1 MKNTSKYI
9 FPVLIA
15 LSALS
20 VSASA
25 AFYSVTG
32 LSKLFAGA
40 KLEVTVMAASLE
52 VAKLII
58 ASLLHQYWQD
68 INKILRFYLSSAV
81 VVLVL
86 ITSMGIYGF
95 LTSAYQETYRKM
107 TLKENQISFL
117 EQKKDFYAKDV
128 ARYDAEL
135 ERISKSIENLSN
147 TKANSIQV
155 RDTTSSTGYRN
166 TISTTG
172 LRLAQ
177 SRIQAE
183 EENRKEIQAKRTVVA
198 DSLQKYQMEILE
210 AENGMDEA
218 GELGPLKYI
227 ANLTGSSMDKVI
239 NILLL
244 IIVFVF
250 DPLAISMVVAAS
262 FAFKR
267 VKEEEVTDDVK
278 KRIEDDYKD
287 FEAYQ
292 AQKEVD
298 IVPDTEDLPVIEE
311 EEIDVREIEVIE
323 EEVVEPKEKEEFYED
338 EIEDEEDED
347 HMLDE
352 VLNEMVKNLE
362 VTQVVEKREPHST
375 TIDGKAFKVTPTTI
389 KHTTGSIPAEEFRFN
404 VNAKENEDW
413 KVVDSELEGEVLADE
428 LLQEKSKKNWVD
440 IDNTLP
446 GEIGNIRTNIKNVL
460 TNPKKTKTEFLD
472 GGEPKKDDENTIDYL

>member
-177 SRIQAE
+177 SRIEAE
-183 EENRKEIQAKRTVVA
+183 EENRKEIQAKRTIVA

-292 AQKEVD
+292 AQ
-298 IVPDTEDLPVIEE
+298 EE
-311 EEIDVREIEVIE
+311 EVVFDDRDGVPTIRDVEDIEIVE

-338 EIEDEEDED
+338 EIEDEYDED

-352 VLNEMVKNLE
+352 VLNEMVKDLE
-362 VTQVVEKREPHST
+362 VTQVVEKSEPHNT
-375 TIDGKAFKVTPTTI
+375 TIEGKSFKVTPTTI

-404 VNAKENEDW
+404 INTKENEDW

-428 LLQEKSKKNWVD
+428 LLQEKNKKNWVD

>member
-172 LRLAQ
+172 LR
-177 SRIQAE
+177 
-183 EENRKEIQAKRTVVA
+183 
-198 DSLQKYQMEILE
+198 
-210 AENGMDEA
+210 
-218 GELGPLKYI
+218 
-227 ANLTGSSMDKVI
+227 
-239 NILLL
+239 
-244 IIVFVF
+244 
-250 DPLAISMVVAAS
+250 
-262 FAFKR
+262 
-267 VKEEEVTDDVK
+267 
-278 KRIEDDYKD
+278 
-287 FEAYQ
+287 
-292 AQKEVD
+292 
-298 IVPDTEDLPVIEE
+298 
-311 EEIDVREIEVIE
+311 
-323 EEVVEPKEKEEFYED
+323 
-338 EIEDEEDED
+338 
-347 HMLDE
+347 
-352 VLNEMVKNLE
+352 
-362 VTQVVEKREPHST
+362 
-375 TIDGKAFKVTPTTI
+375 
-389 KHTTGSIPAEEFRFN
+389 
-404 VNAKENEDW
+404 
-413 KVVDSELEGEVLADE
+413 
-428 LLQEKSKKNWVD
+428 
-440 IDNTLP
+440 
-446 GEIGNIRTNIKNVL
+446 
-460 TNPKKTKTEFLD
+460 
-472 GGEPKKDDENTIDYL
+472 

>member
-107 TLKENQISFL
+107 TLKENQVSFL

-177 SRIQAE
+177 SRIEAE
-183 EENRKEIQAKRTVVA
+183 EENRKEIQAKRTIVA

-292 AQKEVD
+292 AQ
-298 IVPDTEDLPVIEE
+298 EE
-311 EEIDVREIEVIE
+311 EVVFDDRDGVPTIRDVEDIEIVE

-338 EIEDEEDED
+338 EIEDEYDED

-352 VLNEMVKNLE
+352 VLNEMVKDLE
-362 VTQVVEKREPHST
+362 VTQVVEKSEPHNT
-375 TIDGKAFKVTPTTI
+375 TIEGKSFKVTPTTI

-428 LLQEKSKKNWVD
+428 LLQEKNKKNWVD

-446 GEIGNIRTNIKNVL
+446 GEIGNIRTSIKNVL

>member
-128 ARYDAEL
+128 ARYDTEL

-177 SRIQAE
+177 SRIEAE
-183 EENRKEIQAKRTVVA
+183 EENRKEIQAKRTIVA

-267 VKEEEVTDDVK
+267 VKEKDPYEE
-278 KRIEDDYKD
+278 DYKD
-287 FEAYQ
+287 FQAYQ
-292 AQKEVD
+292 AQKEVEIEAD
-298 IVPDTEDLPVIEE
+298 PEDLPDLEE
-311 EEIDVREIEVIE
+311 EEIDVREVEVIE

-338 EIEDEEDED
+338 EIEDEVDED

-352 VLNEMVKNLE
+352 VLNEMVKDIE
-362 VTQVVEKREPHST
+362 VTQVKEEST
-375 TIDGKAFKVTPTTI
+375 PYQTEVGGERLKVTPTTI
-389 KHTTGSIPAEEFRFN
+389 KHSSGSIPAEEFRFN

-428 LLQEKSKKNWVD
+428 LLQDKNKKNWVD

-472 GGEPKKDDENTIDYL
+472 GGEPKKDDDNTIDYL

>member
-68 INKILRFYLSSAV
+68 INKILRLYLSSAV
-81 VVLVL
+81 IVLVL

-128 ARYDAEL
+128 ARYDVEL
-135 ERISKSIENLSN
+135 ERISKSIESLSS

-177 SRIQAE
+177 SRIEAE
-183 EENRKEIQAKRTVVA
+183 EKNRKDVQAKRTVVA

-244 IIVFVF
+244 IIVF
-250 DPLAISMVVAAS
+250 
-262 FAFKR
+262 
-267 VKEEEVTDDVK
+267 
-278 KRIEDDYKD
+278 
-287 FEAYQ
+287 
-292 AQKEVD
+292 
-298 IVPDTEDLPVIEE
+298 
-311 EEIDVREIEVIE
+311 
-323 EEVVEPKEKEEFYED
+323 
-338 EIEDEEDED
+338 
-347 HMLDE
+347 
-352 VLNEMVKNLE
+352 
-362 VTQVVEKREPHST
+362 
-375 TIDGKAFKVTPTTI
+375 
-389 KHTTGSIPAEEFRFN
+389 
-404 VNAKENEDW
+404 
-413 KVVDSELEGEVLADE
+413 
-428 LLQEKSKKNWVD
+428 
-440 IDNTLP
+440 
-446 GEIGNIRTNIKNVL
+446 
-460 TNPKKTKTEFLD
+460 
-472 GGEPKKDDENTIDYL
+472 